1 MVADVCCGGGDGVLA
16 SSSFVAFNLVLL
28 VSDSGGRVLCERGEG
43 DCFATGRGKVWG
55 ERTYPGIVS
64 GPFFTPLLQTRCCG
78 KGCSLR
84 LGRLP
89 TCLLCGPLPDVG

>member
-1 MVADVCCGGGDGVLA
+1 MLA
-16 SSSFVAFNLVLL
+16 SSSFVAFDLVFL

-43 DCFATGRGKVWG
+43 DCSATGRGRRG
-55 ERTYPGIVS
+55 GRTYPGIVS
-64 GPFFTPLLQTRCCG
+64 GPFFTPLLQARCCG